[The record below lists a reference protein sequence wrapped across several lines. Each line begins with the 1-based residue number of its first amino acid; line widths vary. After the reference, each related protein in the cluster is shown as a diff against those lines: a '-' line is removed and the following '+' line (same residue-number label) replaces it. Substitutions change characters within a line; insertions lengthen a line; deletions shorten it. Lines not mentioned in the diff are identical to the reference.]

1 MGEWRVQFED
11 ILMSL
16 WDIQGRSLRINK
28 SSVIK
33 GTLGV
38 LSLVVKWSKEQSVE
52 AEEKEQLKRK

>member
-1 MGEWRVQFED
+1 VGEWRVQFED